1 MTTRNLTSSKTRP
14 IQSFANTCQTKSG
27 SLLYERKYDYLV
39 STNSPFIKGKIRLK
53 QNTLNRKLSLMTDQ
67 GITVSGSKGSC
78 SMTWKTAS
86 VFPNDYSFSNLLA
99 PSLRNVTDAAVS
111 KWYSSLNEV
120 KINTAEMFAT
130 RKQTISMIAGRARD
144 LAFLYRSLKRGT
156 NPFQGNRSINPKNAS
171 AIWLEHSYGWSPLL
185 GDVYTAMEYQKL
197 DPPPLIH
204 KKGKSEHIFLEKE
217 LSASVAF
224 PGYIRES
231 KWEIQGKTA
240 VQVRAEI
247 IVVDPSVAFARTLG
261 LQDPALLAWE
271 LLPYSFVV
279 DWFLP
284 IGPWLEAQNALLGL
298 SVRNPSVT
306 KTSVYFS
313 SCRCYAR
320 GSNPY
325 IEDIKGYGSAV
336 LNGREKSRVLTLP
349 SLPLPKLKN
358 PLSVTHALNA
368 IALLGVQFG
377 RR

>member
-1 MTTRNLTSSKTRP
+1 MTSRNLTSQKTRP
-14 IQSFANTCQTKSG
+14 IQSFKNTCQYKTG
-27 SLLYERKYDYLV
+27 SLTYERVTDYLV
-39 STNSPFIKGKIRLK
+39 STNSPFIKGKIQLK
-53 QNTLNRKLSLMTDQ
+53 QNTLTRKYTFMTDQ
-67 GITVSGSKGSC
+67 GITVMGSKGSC
-78 SMTWKTAS
+78 SMTWKTPS
-86 VFPNDYSFSNLLA
+86 VFPNDYTFSNLLV
-99 PSLRNVTDAAVS
+99 PSLLNVTDAAVS

-130 RKQTISMIAGRARD
+130 RKQTVSMIAGRARD
-144 LAFLYRSLKRGT
+144 IAFLYRSLKRGT

-171 AIWLEHSYGWSPLL
+171 AIWLENSYGWSPLL

-204 KKGKSEHIFLEKE
+204 KKGKSENVYFEKK
-217 LSASVAF
+217 LTASAAF

-247 IVVDPSVAFARTLG
+247 TVVDPSVAFARTLG

-306 KTSVYFS
+306 KTRVFFS
-313 SCRCYAR
+313 SCNCTAR
-320 GSNPY
+320 GSNSY
-325 IEDIKGYGSAV
+325 IEDITGYGSAV
-336 LNGREKSRVLTLP
+336 LNGREKSRVLVLP

-358 PLSVTHALNA
+358 PISVTHALNA